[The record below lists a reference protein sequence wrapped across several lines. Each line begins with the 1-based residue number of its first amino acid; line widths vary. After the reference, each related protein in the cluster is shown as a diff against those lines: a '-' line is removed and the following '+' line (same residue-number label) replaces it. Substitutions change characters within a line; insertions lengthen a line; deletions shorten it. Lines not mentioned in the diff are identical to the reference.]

1 MEKERHKD
9 NSTDEI
15 EVTPAMI
22 EAGADVIVS
31 CPGVG
36 ECGIWFPV
44 RELAEK
50 VFLAMVHARASRQH
64 P

>member
-1 MEKERHKD
+1 METDKRND
-9 NSTDEI
+9 RSTDEI

-31 CPGVG
+31 CHGVG

-50 VFLAMVHARASRQH
+50 VFLAMAHARVLRRR